1 MRTWDIGDPE
11 PSDHPAVV
19 DDDSMTWTWEE
30 VEEDVWCYMQAL
42 VTINGNFGEGFKS
55 LPWLDLLDEFG
66 PLREATPD
74 ETAALTVSRGR

>member
-30 VEEDVWCYMQAL
+30 VEEDVWCWIQAE
-42 VTINGNFGEGFKS
+42 VTINGNGGAGPLC
-55 LPWLDLLDEFG
+55 LPWLDLLAEFA
-66 PLREATPD
+66 PLSEVAD
-74 ETAALTVSRGR
+74 KV